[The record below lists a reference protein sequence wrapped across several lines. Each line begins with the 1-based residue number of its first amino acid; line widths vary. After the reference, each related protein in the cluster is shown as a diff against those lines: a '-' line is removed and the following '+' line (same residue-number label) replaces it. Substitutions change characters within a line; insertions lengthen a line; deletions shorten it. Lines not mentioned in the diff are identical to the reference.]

1 MQGFCLLKDFAFQ
14 YNCFM
19 ENTNETESRL
29 MALEIKLSY
38 LENFVNKLQDIAVEH
53 TNTIDVLK
61 AENRVLKE
69 KLSELIEAQ
78 EGEIPNR
85 RPPHY

>member
-1 MQGFCLLKDFAFQ
+1 
-14 YNCFM
+14 M
-19 ENTNETESRL
+19 EKEDEERL
-29 MALEIKLSY
+29 TAIEIKLAY
-38 LENFVNKLQDIAVEH
+38 LDDFMNKLQKIAVEQG
-53 TNTIDVLK
+53 NTVDTLK
-61 AENRVLKE
+61 AENRVLKA

>member
-1 MQGFCLLKDFAFQ
+1 
-14 YNCFM
+14 M

-38 LENFVNKLQDIAVEH
+38 LENFVNKLQEIAVEH

-69 KLSELIEAQ
+69 KISELIEAQ

>member
-1 MQGFCLLKDFAFQ
+1 MTKEDD
-14 YNCFM
+14 
-19 ENTNETESRL
+19 ERL
-29 MALEIKLSY
+29 TAVEIKLAY
-38 LENFVNKLQDIAVEH
+38 LEDFVNKLQNIAVEQG
-53 TNTIDVLK
+53 NTVDILK
-61 AENRVLKE
+61 AENRVLKA